1 LLAEASRSAV
11 AGSSAPGSSSAAL
24 ALQLVGQGGAAQGE
38 LGQAAHLGGLPAG
51 RNARSDAEAGQ
62 QQEGRDRQQED
73 QGDLGTKGQV
83 AEYRPSFRGDDGSID
98 TEPVGTVVGFVSS
111 QPKRS
116 QTRWMVQQQAGGW
129 GRRRGTLRVLA
140 LVAAALLAAGC
151 TGGRRDP
158 GRPGEAPPAAEGLT
172 DLGRRLPQRIQ
183 TAREVR
189 VGSDVLDR
197 PVGDPEPQVRGIDP
211 DLATELGRR
220 LGVRFTF
227 VNTAFDELIPALK
240 AGKFDLIISSMT
252 ATPERAKEIGFLEYF
267 QAGTSILVAS
277 GNPKRIGSMADL
289 CGRTVTLQAG
299 TIHEELVAAQQARC
313 GARRINARPLDS
325 GTQVVLE
332 VKFGRADAA
341 LADFP
346 VAAYNA
352 KVSGQGHDFQVVG
365 EQIDPGPYGIG
376 VRKDDAEL
384 QSVLQEALRE
394 IIADGSYDRVL
405 TNWNVTDGA
414 LKTAAMTGDG

>member
-1 LLAEASRSAV
+1 MRRSV
-11 AGSSAPGSSSAAL
+11 QERAG
-24 ALQLVGQGGAAQGE
+24 
-38 LGQAAHLGGLPAG
+38 
-51 RNARSDAEAGQ
+51 
-62 QQEGRDRQQED
+62 
-73 QGDLGTKGQV
+73 
-83 AEYRPSFRGDDGSID
+83 
-98 TEPVGTVVGFVSS
+98 
-111 QPKRS
+111 
-116 QTRWMVQQQAGGW
+116 
-129 GRRRGTLRVLA
+129 GRRRRGGALRVLA

-151 TGGRRDP
+151 TGGGRDP
-158 GRPGEAPPAAEGLT
+158 ARPGEAPAAAEGLT

-183 TAREVR
+183 TAREIR
-189 VGSDVLDR
+189 VGSDVSYAPVEFYDAFAPDVLDR

-211 DLATELGRR
+211 DLATELGRK

-240 AGKFDLIISSMT
+240 ADKFDLIISSMT
-252 ATPERAKEIGFLEYF
+252 ATPERAKEVSFLEYF

-277 GNPKRIGSMADL
+277 GNPERIGSMADL
-289 CGRTVTLQAG
+289 CGETVTLQAG

-313 GARRINARPLDS
+313 GARRIRARPLDS

-376 VRKDDAEL
+376 ARKDDAEL

-394 IIADGSYDRVL
+394 IVADGSYDRVL
-405 TNWNVTDGA
+405 TKWNVTDGA
-414 LKTAAMTGDG
+414 LKTAAMTGAG